1 MKLFRVCNFF
11 YCKTLAWLFLHKF
24 WLIYT
29 DIMSI
34 QHMLHIAVQHNDVE
48 LCLGSIKHS
57 LPLFFDYIMQNY
69 ADSGSFYTELFSSLE
84 ANYPDLKDQLSKTGL
99 SMQV

>member
-1 MKLFRVCNFF
+1 
-11 YCKTLAWLFLHKF
+11 
-24 WLIYT
+24 
-29 DIMSI
+29 MSI
-34 QHMLHIAVQHNDVE
+34 QHMLHIAVQHNDFE

-57 LPLFFDYIMQNY
+57 LPPFFDYIMQNY
-69 ADSGSFYTELFSSLE
+69 SGSGSFYTELLSSLE

>member
-1 MKLFRVCNFF
+1 
-11 YCKTLAWLFLHKF
+11 
-24 WLIYT
+24 
-29 DIMSI
+29 
-34 QHMLHIAVQHNDVE
+34 MLHIAVQRNDFE

-69 ADSGSFYTELFSSLE
+69 AGSGSFYTELFSSLE
-84 ANYPDLKDQLSKTGL
+84 ANYPDLKDPLSKTGL